1 MSFDQFPPEDDN
13 ESNQYDDF
21 RDQYDDERPADEGV
35 PKARS
40 GRTFLTI
47 VGVIGAVVVLSVI
60 ALVIYFFVSKGQL
73 TNRFQEQAAQINAE
87 NTATAMAATQESVQE
102 LARMTEKAMLPPTW
116 TPTLAA
122 TKALPA
128 TATPRPTNTTAPT
141 STAISSDDS
150 TATAVAFLTQSVA
163 GSGSG
168 SGTQIAQVTAVQTTQ
183 ITQATTAQTTQA
195 TQALRTPTATKT
207 SFQTP
212 TALPATGFADDV
224 GLPGMLGLAVVLIA
238 VVFLARRIRLSPS
251 H

>member
-13 ESNQYDDF
+13 EPNQYDDF
-21 RDQYDDERPADEGV
+21 RDQYDDEIPADEGE

-122 TKALPA
+122 TKVLPA

-150 TATAVAFLTQSVA
+150 TATAVAFLTQSVS

-168 SGTQIAQVTAVQTTQ
+168 SGTQIAQVTTV
-183 ITQATTAQTTQA
+183 QTTQA
-195 TQALRTPTATKT
+195 TLTLRTPTATKT

-212 TALPATGFADDV
+212 TALPTTGFADDV

-238 VVFLARRIRLSPS
+238 IVFLARRIRFSTS